1 MAALFAAWTGRP
13 NTRGRANTSKVL
25 RGDPCSLSALEKNLF
40 REPDSIARARYLA
53 PYIYDCYKE
62 TGRIFEEE
70 RGAMVKENNYVKDL
84 PR

>member
-25 RGDPCSLSALEKNLF
+25 RGDPSLSLCS
-40 REPDSIARARYLA
+40 REESLSRTGLDRARATSLQL
-53 PYIYDCYKE
+53 YDCYKE

-70 RGAMVKENNYVKDL
+70 RGAMVKESNYVKDL

>member
-1 MAALFAAWTGRP
+1 MAALFAASTGRP

-25 RGDPCSLSALEKNLF
+25 RGDPLSLSLSSLEKNLF

-53 PYIYDCYKE
+53 PLKGSHDDCYKE

-70 RGAMVKENNYVKDL
+70 RGAMES
-84 PR
+84 

>member
-25 RGDPCSLSALEKNLF
+25 RGDPSLSALEKNLF
-40 REPDSIARARYLA
+40 REPDSIARALPRSI
-53 PYIYDCYKE
+53 YIYDCYKE

-70 RGAMVKENNYVKDL
+70 RGAMVKESNYVKDL